1 MGVKHS
7 NIDKYINSNVLQVG
21 LVKQLGPTINDINHY
36 TSFGASTT
44 YEMVSEKYDRYDWAH
59 P

>member
-44 YEMVSEKYDRYDWAH
+44 YEMVSEKYDRYD
-59 P
+59 